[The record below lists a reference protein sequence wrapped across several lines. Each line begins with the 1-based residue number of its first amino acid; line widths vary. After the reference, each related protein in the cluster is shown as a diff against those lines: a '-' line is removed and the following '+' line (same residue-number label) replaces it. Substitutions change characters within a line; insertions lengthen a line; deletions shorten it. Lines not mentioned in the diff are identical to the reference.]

1 MPAWEIS
8 WMELTMA
15 QRRAVTKA
23 QLNRY
28 RKGTKQE
35 KSQILDTICEVNGWH
50 RDHARK
56 VLRRMAAGD
65 WPPPRTPREPV
76 VTYDQAVIDALVTCW
91 VILDG
96 PTGKRLRPALP
107 TLVPA
112 LVAHGEL
119 NSPPAVCEALLRMSP
134 ATIDRRLAPYRT
146 GLVATKGRAMTKPGS
161 LLKTSIPMK
170 TWHEWDE
177 TRPGFIQIDLVAHD
191 GGDNNGAFFY
201 TLDATDI
208 ATGWTEAITVRSK
221 GERVVATGLTDLIG
235 RFPFAI
241 NGIHSDN
248 GSEFINHHL
257 LRWCDARHLTFTRGR
272 AHHSNDQAYVE
283 QKNWSS
289 VRRAIGYFRYDTKHE
304 LGLLNQLWPSH
315 SRLDN
320 LYLPQQKLIKK
331 TRRGAKTTKKYDDAA
346 TPYQRLA
353 RDHPALLDPV
363 DQHALEDLLDT
374 TNPAEIRRQ
383 ISAIQASLTELARRR
398 GKVEQRPKKNA
409 TYLSRKKMPRT
420 RASSHESTTQTTRA
434 S

>member
-1 MPAWEIS
+1 
-8 WMELTMA
+8 MA

-23 QLNRY
+23 QLARY
-28 RKGTKQE
+28 GKGTKQE
-35 KSQILDTICEVNGWH
+35 KSQVLDTICEVNGWH
-50 RDHARK
+50 RDHARR
-56 VLRRMAAGD
+56 VLRRMACGN
-65 WPPPRTPREPV
+65 WPPPPRTPREPV
-76 VTYDQAVIDALVTCW
+76 LTYDQAVIDALVTCW
-91 VILDG
+91 VVLDG
-96 PTGKRLRPALP
+96 PTGKRLRPALVN
-107 TLVPA
+107 LVPA
-112 LVAHGEL
+112 LIAHQEL
-119 NSPPAVCEALLRMSP
+119 TCPPQVVDLLLAMSP
-134 ATIDRRLAPYRT
+134 ATIDRRLSPYRT

-161 LLKTSIPMK
+161 MLKTSIPMK

-177 TRPGFIQIDLVAHD
+177 TIPGFIQIDLVAHD
-191 GGDNNGAFFY
+191 GGDNNGAFFS

-221 GERVVATGLTDLIG
+221 GERIVAAGLTELIG

-289 VRRAIGYFRYDTKHE
+289 VRRAVGYFRYDTRHE
-304 LGLLNQLWPSH
+304 LHLLNQLWPLH
-315 SRLDN
+315 GHLDN
-320 LYLPQQKLIKK
+320 LFLPQQKLVKK
-331 TRRGAKTTKKYDDAA
+331 TRQGAKTTKKYDTAT

-353 RDHPALLDPV
+353 RDHPELLDPV
-363 DQHALEDLLDT
+363 DQRTQDDLLASV
-374 TNPAEIRRQ
+374 NPADTRRH
-383 ISAIQASLTELARRR
+383 ISAVQASLIELARRR

-409 TYLSRKKMPRT
+409 TYLSRKKIPHT
-420 RASSHESTTQTTRA
+420 RASSGESTTRTTRA

>member
-1 MPAWEIS
+1 
-8 WMELTMA
+8 MA

-23 QLNRY
+23 QLSRY
-28 RKGTKQE
+28 GKGTKQE
-35 KSQILDTICEVNGWH
+35 KSQVLDTICEVNGWH

-56 VLRRMAAGD
+56 VLRRMARGD
-65 WPPPRTPREPV
+65 WPPPPRTPREPV
-76 VTYDQAVIDALVTCW
+76 LTYDQSVIDALLTCW
-91 VILDG
+91 VVLDG
-96 PTGKRLRPALP
+96 PTGKRLQPALAN
-107 TLVPA
+107 LIPA
-112 LVAHGEL
+112 LLAHQEL
-119 NSPPAVCEALLRMSP
+119 ICPPEVVDKLLTMSP
-134 ATIDRRLAPYRT
+134 ATIDRRLGPYRT

-161 LLKTSIPMK
+161 MLKTSIPMK

-177 TRPGFIQIDLVAHD
+177 TVPGFIQIDLVAHD
-191 GGDNNGAFFY
+191 GGDNNGAFFS

-221 GERVVATGLTDLIG
+221 GERIVAAGLTELIG

-289 VRRAIGYFRYDTKHE
+289 VRRGIGYFRYDTRHE
-304 LGLLNQLWPSH
+304 LDLLNQLWPLH
-315 SRLDN
+315 ARLDN
-320 LYLPQQKLIKK
+320 LFLPQQKLIKK
-331 TRRGAKTTKKYDDAA
+331 TRQGAKTTKKYDTAT

-353 RDHPALLDPV
+353 RDHPKLLDPL
-363 DQHALEDLLDT
+363 DQRDQDELLASV
-374 TNPAEIRRQ
+374 NPADIRRH
-383 ISAIQASLTELARRR
+383 ISALQASLIELARRR

-409 TYLSRKKMPRT
+409 TYLSRKKIPHT
-420 RASSHESTTQTTRA
+420 RASSRESTTQTTRA